1 MFAGSTV
8 ARVEA
13 AKFLELFHT
22 PGPSSARARGLAG
35 SGAECRLYRHGSR
48 VWNASTDGRVSFRGS
63 PRPRPPLLPETAL
76 SPPPESITT
85 AGPRCPRLP
94 GARPPPL
101 PTSLR
106 TETKPTGRLP
116 HSPGVVSEE
125 SCGPRLA
132 CELQLLTHSIS
143 EDSGRCPCRSR
154 APQPGPGSSRCAESF
169 FFLHNFFKAFQEHGE
184 ILSCPS
190 PYPVRHHSLPKPTA
204 R

>member
-1 MFAGSTV
+1 MFAGSAV

-35 SGAECRLYRHGSR
+35 SGAECRLYRHGPR
-48 VWNASTDGRVSFRGS
+48 VRNASTDAEGLFPVASQ
-63 PRPRPPLLPETAL
+63 PPAAAPARPAF

-106 TETKPTGRLP
+106 TETKPSGRLP

-132 CELQLLTHSIS
+132 CELQLLTHSVS
-143 EDSGRCPCRSR
+143 EGSGRCPLPSPR
-154 APQPGPGSSRCAESF
+154 AAARARFQSVCGIF
-169 FFLHNFFKAFQEHGE
+169 FF
-184 ILSCPS
+184 PS
-190 PYPVRHHSLPKPTA
+190 Q
-204 R
+204 